1 MSILVFQNAK
11 VGRGGVVFKLGL
23 YCFKI
28 SSGLGLYYFLKG
40 VRFYSRVG
48 LHLRGYG
55 TLKTKKIEP
64 YRKIGCSK
72 LSKCKDFI
80 LWCGCTHAKLSV
92 SQEL

>member
-1 MSILVFQNAK
+1 MKYFKNAK

-55 TLKTKKIEP
+55 NLMNIFKEFFE
-64 YRKIGCSK
+64 RHCS
-72 LSKCKDFI
+72 S
-80 LWCGCTHAKLSV
+80 TV
-92 SQEL
+92 SAQMQPHS